1 MKTPPYTK
9 WFDSSSA
16 DASVQPRSATQT
28 IGNFPVS
35 GQFIDNAGPPSEPE
49 LTWFYPEITIPFEA
63 DDEGNPVS
71 VFAEVFITYKVDD
84 WGTVAL
90 ASGKYII
97 ELIEEKEASGAY
109 GGHQL

>member
-9 WFDSSSA
+9 WFDGAAA

-28 IGNFPVS
+28 IGIFPVS

-71 VFAEVFITYKVDD
+71 VFAEV
-84 WGTVAL
+84 L
-90 ASGKYII
+90 II
-97 ELIEEKEASGAY
+97 IR
-109 GGHQL
+109 H